1 MNKVPQA
8 IISRPIVS
16 EKGTQLLTENKYLV
30 EVPLKV
36 NKIEIKKA
44 VEELFKVKVESVRTM
59 HARGKSKKWRG
70 REIGKIPRWKKAI
83 VRLKEGEVIE
93 DLGA

>member
-1 MNKVPQA
+1 MDRIPQA
-8 IISRPIVS
+8 IISRPIIS
-16 EKGTQLLTENKYLV
+16 EKGTQLLRENKYLF
-30 EVPLKV
+30 EAPLKV
-36 NKIEIKKA
+36 KEIEIKKE
-44 VEELFKVKVESVRTM
+44 VEKVFKVKVQSVRTM

-70 REIGKIPRWKKAI
+70 RNIGKVPRWKKVI

>member
-1 MNKVPQA
+1 MNKVPQT
-8 IISRPIVS
+8 IISQPIVS
-16 EKGTQLLTENKYLV
+16 EKGTQLLTENKYV
-30 EVPLKV
+30 FKVPLKV
-36 NKIEIKKA
+36 NKIEIKEA

-59 HARGKSKKWRG
+59 HARGKTKKWRG
-70 REIGKIPRWKKAI
+70 QDIGKIRRWKKAI

>member
-8 IISRPIVS
+8 IILRPIVS
-16 EKGTQLLTENKYLV
+16 EKGTQLLTENKYLF

-36 NKIEIKKA
+36 NKIEIKKG
-44 VEELFKVKVESVRTM
+44 VEELFKVKVQSVRTM

>member
-1 MNKVPQA
+1 MNKVPQT

-16 EKGTQLLTENKYLV
+16 EKGTQLLTENKYV
-30 EVPLKV
+30 FKVPLKV
-36 NKIEIKKA
+36 NKIEIKEA
-44 VEELFKVKVESVRTM
+44 VQELFKVKVESVRTM
-59 HARGKSKKWRG
+59 HARGKTKKWRG
-70 REIGKIPRWKKAI
+70 RDIGKIRRWKKAI

>member
-1 MNKVPQA
+1 MNKIPQD

-16 EKGTQLLTENKYLV
+16 EKGTQLLTENKYLF

-44 VEELFKVKVESVRTM
+44 GEDLFKVKVESVWTM

-70 REIGKIPRWKKAI
+70 RSIGKLPRWKKAI
-83 VRLKEGEVIE
+83 VRLKAGEVIE

>member
-1 MNKVPQA
+1 MDKIPQA

-16 EKGTQLLTENKYLV
+16 EKGTQLLRENKYLFK
-30 EVPLKV
+30 VPLKV

-59 HARGKSKKWRG
+59 HARGKSKKLAQQAVA
-70 REIGKIPRWKKAI
+70 KIAI
-83 VRLKEGEVIE
+83 DQFK
-93 DLGA
+93 DSK

>member
-8 IISRPIVS
+8 VISRPIVS
-16 EKGTQLLTENKYLV
+16 EKGTQLLTENKYLF

-36 NKIEIKKA
+36 NKIEIKEA

-59 HARGKSKKWRG
+59 HVRGKSKKWRG
-70 REIGKIPRWKKAI
+70 RDIGNISRWKKAI
-83 VRLKEGEVIE
+83 VRLKEGEIIE

>member
-1 MNKVPQA
+1 MNKVPQD

-16 EKGTQLLTENKYLV
+16 EKGTQLLTENKYLF

-44 VEELFKVKVESVRTM
+44 VEDLFKVKVQSVWTM

-70 REIGKIPRWKKAI
+70 RSIGKLPCWKKAI